1 MSHAYAEADRP
12 LLDYQLVD
20 VDGLP
25 WPVRGPVPD
34 LDAPFFVCIGSAH
47 TFGRFCER
55 PYATLLA
62 QRLGLPVLNLGVGGT
77 GPAFFRKPEHLAIL
91 RRARFVVCQ
100 VQSGRS
106 AGNSR
111 FLTDGG
117 YQGRVLDTGE
127 VGTLSVQLDRWL
139 RDEPRDVVERL
150 IAETRSN
157 YVAHSRA
164 LLEAIG
170 RPTVLF
176 WFSSRSPDY
185 TPGFANVRELQS
197 DYPHLVDRATVDA
210 IRPHAARYVECVS
223 QRGLPQRLW
232 AAEEPVLET
241 HVGSDGWLHNVYYPS
256 PEMHEDAATALTEA
270 CVELAKAP
278 PPAAPLPP
286 LPGSTARLPV
296 WFVVVSS
303 ERTGST
309 LLVSLLASHPDIGV
323 AGEVF
328 NGRHADDPIPWAPVE
343 DRLDLIGLRRENFRE
358 LLVELAREA
367 ILRDKAAFGFKLHYS
382 QAETRR
388 DVVELLR
395 SIHDLRVVHLVRENR
410 LRRLLSHERA
420 QRSDEWVRLADRGG
434 EGRGPAPIVALDFE
448 ACVEDFAT
456 HIEHEQQTRLVFAG
470 KRLLELTYE
479 RLAADPAAAAAE
491 VLDFLDLPRRTLT
504 SGTAKTGERS
514 LRTALANHDEL
525 KARFAEWLSWC
536 DETEPRGDR
545 G

>member
-12 LLDYQLVD
+12 LLDYRLVE
-20 VDGLP
+20 VEGLP
-25 WPVRGPVPD
+25 WLVRGPVPD
-34 LDAPFFVCIGSAH
+34 LEAPFFACIGSAH

-55 PYATLLA
+55 PYATLLE
-62 QRLGLPVLNLGVGGT
+62 QRLELPVLNLGIGGT

-106 AGNSR
+106 ASNSR

-117 YQGRVLDTGE
+117 YQGRLLQSGE
-127 VGTLSVQLDRWL
+127 TCTLSVLLDRWL
-139 RDEPRDVVERL
+139 RGEPRHVVERL
-150 IAETRSN
+150 LAETRSN
-157 YVAHSRA
+157 YVAHYRA

-185 TPGFANVRELQS
+185 TPGFTNLLELQS
-197 DYPHLVDRATVDA
+197 EYPHLVDRAMVEA
-210 IRPHAARYVECVS
+210 IRPRATRYVECVS
-223 QRGLPQRLW
+223 RRGLPQRLW
-232 AAEEPVLET
+232 VAEQPVLET
-241 HVGSDGWLHNVYYPS
+241 HVGADGWLRNVYYPS
-256 PEMHEDAATALTEA
+256 PEMHEDAAAALAEA
-270 CVELAKAP
+270 CTELAQAP

-296 WFVVVSS
+296 WFVIVSS

-328 NGRHADDPIPWAPVE
+328 NARHAEEPIPWAPVQ
-343 DRLDLIGLRRENFRE
+343 DRLDLIGLRREDFRE

-410 LRRLLSHERA
+410 LRRLVSHERA
-420 QRSDEWVRLADRGG
+420 QRSDEWVRLAGHGDGD
-434 EGRGPAPIVALDFE
+434 RGPAASVTLDFE

-456 HIEHEQQTRLVFAG
+456 HMEHEQQTRLAFAG
-470 KRLLELTYE
+470 KRVLELTYE
-479 RLAADPAAAAAE
+479 RLAADPAAAADE
-491 VLDFLDLPRRTLT
+491 VLDFLDLPRRALT
-504 SGTAKTGERS
+504 SSTAKTGERS
-514 LRTALANHDEL
+514 LRSALANHDDL

-536 DETEPRGDR
+536 DETEPRRDR
-545 G
+545 R